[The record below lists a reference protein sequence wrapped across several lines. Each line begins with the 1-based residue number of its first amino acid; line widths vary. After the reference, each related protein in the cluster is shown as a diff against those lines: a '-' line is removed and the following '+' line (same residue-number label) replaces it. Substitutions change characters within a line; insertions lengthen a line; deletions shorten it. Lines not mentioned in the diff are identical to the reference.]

1 MQFIDKTAAVE
12 ASSFYCDKTQIA
24 NDIKVTLPEI
34 VFQTVEADIMGAVD
48 IPVMSRLEAMETSAT
63 INGMNKHITTL
74 CKPGKKNLDVRWL
87 ENIVD
92 KDGNVT
98 QKGRKALMQAFP
110 KKVFPGGDI
119 EPGNNTDY
127 EIPFTVLAI
136 EVFEEGTSIL
146 KVNRLTREIV
156 INGTKIPVID
166 TNYL

>member
-12 ASSFYCDKTQIA
+12 ASSFYCDKTQIG
-24 NDIKVTLPEI
+24 NDIKITLPEI
-34 VFQTVEADIMGAVD
+34 AFQTVEADIMGAVD
-48 IPVMSRLEAMETSAT
+48 VPVMSRLEAMEAT
-63 INGMNKHITTL
+63 VTVNGTNKNIAVL
-74 CKPGKKNLDVRWL
+74 CKPGKKSLDARWI

-92 KDGNVT
+92 KDGNVA

-127 EIPFTVLAI
+127 EIPYTVLSI

-156 INGTKIPVID
+156 INGTKIPVVD